1 MADLSSIS
9 DLEDAE
15 YDVAPQRHFV
25 PSRRASTLV
34 RPTCM
39 TAPVVIDAPDDLAVQ
54 TLRENNATEA
64 DRSMQALVLSIA
76 IAAVAAAASLAFFL
90 RETL

>member
-1 MADLSSIS
+1 MADLSNIS

-15 YDVAPQRHFV
+15 FDVTLQRHFV

-39 TAPVVIDAPDDLAVQ
+39 TAPVVIDAPDDMAVQ
-54 TLRENNATEA
+54 TLRENDAAEA

-76 IAAVAAAASLAFFL
+76 IAAVTAATSLVFFPWKS
-90 RETL
+90 